1 MGKFSGA
8 LRRRE
13 SQCKYRIL
21 LRFRVVTMSRMGNE
35 TGREAKGAGA
45 EHTKKEADTQ
55 REDSNGRSHL
65 KLSTEVAGCFSL
77 QVSTQFQGIESA

>member
-1 MGKFSGA
+1 MGEFSGA

-35 TGREAKGAGA
+35 TGGEAKGQ
-45 EHTKKEADTQ
+45 ELSTQ
-55 REDSNGRSHL
+55 RGKQTLRGKTAMEEA
-65 KLSTEVAGCFSL
+65 T
-77 QVSTQFQGIESA
+77 

>member
-1 MGKFSGA
+1 MGEFSGA

-13 SQCKYRIL
+13 SQCRIL

-35 TGREAKGAGA
+35 TGGEAKGAGA

-65 KLSTEVAGCFSL
+65 KLSTEVAGYFSL